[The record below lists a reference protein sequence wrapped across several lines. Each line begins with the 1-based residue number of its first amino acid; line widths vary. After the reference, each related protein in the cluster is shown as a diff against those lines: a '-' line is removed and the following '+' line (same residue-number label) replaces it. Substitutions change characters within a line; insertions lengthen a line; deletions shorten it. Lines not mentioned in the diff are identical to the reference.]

1 MLHPS
6 LCVVPLLV
14 ALGAAAW
21 RAQEPSPQEPS
32 PPPPPPP
39 ASSPDKSDKVP
50 GKDSHPLEGVYELRK
65 RFVGGRADP
74 QPGSG
79 YVAITHSHMFLF
91 LAAPGPHPSQ
101 PLLRSGVRTWEPRGE
116 LVQTKIVMGYYTNQ
130 DGTVRIEKPGTEEIR
145 RVDVERGRVR
155 IHQDGKNWL
164 EFERI
169 E

>member
-39 ASSPDKSDKVP
+39 AAASDKVP
-50 GKDSHPLEGVYELRK
+50 GKEPHALEGVYELRK

-79 YVAITHSHMFLF
+79 YVAITRSHMFLF
-91 LAAPGPHPSQ
+91 LAAPGTHPSQ

-145 RVDVERGRVR
+145 RVDIERGRVR